1 MQQYD
6 KSLFSAVLEITNRCN
21 LRCPHCASDSGCAR
35 EDEMSLDEMKRVVA
49 DLRILGCR
57 EFTMLGGEF
66 LLRPDWY
73 EIAKAVKSEDMEL
86 QLITNGLL
94 VSPETRKLFKSLD
107 PQTVGVSIDGATP
120 ESYIAVRGVDG
131 FGKCRQLLNDLA
143 SDGFRQVSAITT
155 FNAKN
160 LGDFD
165 RFVEMFIDT
174 EIVWQVQMAHKGGER
189 FPEDLLMSR
198 SHYEWF
204 SSKVTDALYDLHGR
218 LKIQVMDDFGYFP
231 MTPKLRF
238 ICQRWGGC
246 QAGQSV
252 IGIRANGD
260 VLPCLSLG
268 GQFVEANLRKR
279 PLVDIWRD
287 PDSFSKFRNKSLQL
301 TGKCAKCPFGEKC
314 KAGCSAMALSQTGTL
329 TETTFCVRQLEQE
342 RILKD
347 LFTEEISDERTDCQM
362 TKSVDWADLVNLRKD
377 RPLEL
382 YGCVPYVPYRRRG
395 YIGCVIKVLLLI
407 SIFGILWW
415 LLAMIF

>member
-1 MQQYD
+1 MQQYN
-6 KSLFSAVLEITNRCN
+6 KSLFSAVVEITNRCN

-73 EIAKAVKSEDMEL
+73 ELAKAVKSEGMEL

-120 ESYIAVRGVDG
+120 ESYLAVRGVDG

-198 SHYEWF
+198 SQYEWF

-287 PDSFSKFRNKSLQL
+287 PDSFSKFRNKSSQL
-301 TGKCAKCPFGEKC
+301 TGKCTKCPFGEKC

>member
-1 MQQYD
+1 
-6 KSLFSAVLEITNRCN
+6 
-21 LRCPHCASDSGCAR
+21 
-35 EDEMSLDEMKRVVA
+35 
-49 DLRILGCR
+49 
-57 EFTMLGGEF
+57 
-66 LLRPDWY
+66 
-73 EIAKAVKSEDMEL
+73 
-86 QLITNGLL
+86 
-94 VSPETRKLFKSLD
+94 
-107 PQTVGVSIDGATP
+107 
-120 ESYIAVRGVDG
+120 
-131 FGKCRQLLNDLA
+131 
-143 SDGFRQVSAITT
+143 
-155 FNAKN
+155 
-160 LGDFD
+160 
-165 RFVEMFIDT
+165 
-174 EIVWQVQMAHKGGER
+174 MAHKGGER

-198 SHYEWF
+198 SQYEWF

-287 PDSFSKFRNKSLQL
+287 PDSFSKFRNKSPQL
-301 TGKCAKCPFGEKC
+301 TGKCTKCPFGEEC

-362 TKSVDWADLVNLRKD
+362 TKSVDWADLVNLRED
-377 RPLEL
+377 RHL
-382 YGCVPYVPYRRRG
+382 YGCVPYVPYVPYRRRG
-395 YIGCVIKVLLLI
+395 CIGCVIKVLLLI